1 MTSQLRQIRARAI
14 VLDAVGTLLYAD
26 PSVADVY
33 HLAGWQ
39 HGSQLRRDEVGRRMR
54 AALAASEAGEG
65 IVREATSETRER
77 ERWRRIVRSVFDDVP
92 DADGPL
98 FRTLWQH
105 FAEPQ
110 SWRLFDDVAPAL
122 GELAERGFRLAIA
135 SNFDRRLRAIVAADS
150 ALRRCEHCFI
160 SSEIGFPKPDGRFF
174 GQAAAL
180 LDLPPNQILLV
191 GDDWTNDIL
200 GGRAAGWQVVW
211 LNRSP
216 LSPVVHGRT
225 AVQSAEPSLH
235 SLADLLPLVER

>member
-1 MTSQLRQIRARAI
+1 MTSQLRQIQARAI
-14 VLDAVGTLLYAD
+14 VFDAVGTLLRAD
-26 PSVADVY
+26 PPVADVY

-39 HGSQLRRDEVGRRMR
+39 HGSQLGRDEVGRRMR
-54 AALAASEAGEG
+54 DAFAASEAGEG
-65 IVREATSETRER
+65 LIREATSETRER
-77 ERWRRIVRSVFDDVP
+77 ERWRRIVRSIFDDVP
-92 DADGPL
+92 DSSGPL

-110 SWRLFDDVAPAL
+110 SWRLFDDVGATL

-174 GQAAAL
+174 AQAAAL
-180 LDLPPNQILLV
+180 LDVPPNQILLV

-200 GGRAAGWQVVW
+200 GARAAGWQVVW

-216 LSPVVHGRT
+216 LSPVVHEQT
-225 AVQSAEPSLH
+225 AGQSSEPSLQ
-235 SLADLLPLVER
+235 SLVDLLPLVER